1 MGFESQEV
9 ERKVV
14 SILKV
19 LGEQQEPLGARL
31 VARRL
36 KDYGVELSER
46 AVRYHLK
53 LMDERGLTKAIGKDG
68 RLLTEQGIEETRNAL
83 ARDKIGFVLSR
94 IEALAFRTSFDW
106 EKCSGLVPVNVSFS
120 PKEGFEKALRA
131 MKKAFNAG
139 LCVSELV
146 AVAGEGEKLGEVM
159 VPQGKIGFATVCSI
173 IINGSLLKEGIP
185 LESRFGGIL
194 QIRNHK
200 PSRFV
205 DFIHYAG
212 STLDPSE
219 VFIKARMTSVGETVS
234 SGDGKIVA
242 NYREIP
248 ALCRSMAD
256 RIVTKLKEAGLGGLI
271 VMGEPSQP
279 VCEIPIGLN
288 RVGMVL
294 MGGLNPVAA
303 AEEQGI
309 EAENLAMSTVMEY
322 RDLVNFKEV

>member
-1 MGFESQEV
+1 MGFENQEV
-9 ERKVV
+9 ERKVI

-19 LGEQQEPLGARL
+19 LAAQREPLGAR
-31 VARRL
+31 VIARRL
-36 KDYGVELSER
+36 KDRGVELSER

-53 LMDERGLTKAIGKDG
+53 LMDERGLTEPAGRDG
-68 RLLTEQGIEETRNAL
+68 RLLTELGVKEIRNAL
-83 ARDKIGFVLSR
+83 ARDKIGFAISN
-94 IEALAFRTSFDW
+94 IETLAFRTSFDW
-106 EKCSGLVPVNVSFS
+106 EKCSGLVPVNISLFPEGSF
-120 PKEGFEKALRA
+120 KKALRV
-131 MKKAFNAG
+131 MRKAFDAG

-146 AVAGEGEKLGEVM
+146 AVACEGEKLGEVM

-173 IINGSLLKEGIP
+173 IINGSLLKAGIP

-200 PSRFV
+200 PTRFV
-205 DFIHYAG
+205 DFIHYTG

-219 VFIKARMTSVGETVS
+219 IFIKARMTSVGEIVS
-234 SGDGKIVA
+234 SGDGKLLA
-242 NYREIP
+242 NYREMP

-256 RIVTKLKEAGLGGLI
+256 EIVARLKEAGLGGLI
-271 VMGEPSQP
+271 MMGEPSQP
-279 VCEIPIGLN
+279 VCEIPIALN

-309 EAENLAMSTVMEY
+309 EAENMSMSTVMEY